1 MRRLMT
7 AVHLGL
13 IVRIHGHVHHTTLG
27 LAIGGSN
34 YGGNYSYNVYTMCSH
49 YQEGALQDLDTTTS
63 PRLSKLELL
72 LEFLHTEAEILLL
85 GYVGQ

>member
-1 MRRLMT
+1 MPLTCVHSFGLHT
-7 AVHLGL
+7 AESVLL
-13 IVRIHGHVHHTTLG
+13 IMEVT
-27 LAIGGSN
+27 
-34 YGGNYSYNVYTMCSH
+34 NVYTMCSH

>member
-1 MRRLMT
+1 MFPLPM
-7 AVHLGL
+7 
-13 IVRIHGHVHHTTLG
+13 
-27 LAIGGSN
+27 
-34 YGGNYSYNVYTMCSH
+34 
-49 YQEGALQDLDTTTS
+49 GALQDLDTTTS